1 MSGRKI
7 TFIGGGNMATAIIQG
22 LLTAKSSLPE
32 QITVADISPERRAW
46 LTEHLKVIATADN
59 AAAVRGAEIVVLAVK
74 PQQAPDV
81 LGALQAELTPKHLL
95 ISICAGLPTSRLEQ
109 LAPARVVRVMPNLPA
124 LIQRGVA
131 AICGGSRATE
141 SDLALT
147 EELFATTGTVVRVPE
162 DKMNE
167 VTALSGSGPGY
178 VFAFIEA
185 LEAAGIEQ
193 GLEPATARLMAVE
206 TMRGA
211 AEMAAKTGKA
221 PAELRRQVCSPGGT
235 TLAGLAA
242 MQEKGFDEAVAA
254 GVRAARE
261 RSAELAR

>member
-7 TFIGGGNMATAIIQG
+7 AFIGGGNMAAAIIQG

-74 PQQAPDV
+74 PQQASDV

-124 LIQRGVA
+124 LIQHGVA
-131 AICGGSRATE
+131 AICGGARATE
-141 SDLALT
+141 ADLALT

-211 AEMAAKTGKA
+211 AEMAAKTWKA

-235 TLAGLAA
+235 TLASLAA

-254 GVRAARE
+254 GVRAARD

>member
-1 MSGRKI
+1 
-7 TFIGGGNMATAIIQG
+7 MAAAIIQG

-74 PQQAPDV
+74 PQQASDV

-124 LIQRGVA
+124 LIQHGVA
-131 AICGGSRATE
+131 AICGGARATE
-141 SDLALT
+141 ADLALT

-211 AEMAAKTGKA
+211 AEMATKTGKA

-254 GVRAARE
+254 GVRAARD